1 MVWGWCWA
9 ALWVWDCGGFGFSLE
24 VLVLCLS
31 QAWAVMMH
39 GARNSSLG
47 CLLERKSSHSRDDDG
62 DDVVGDDG
70 EWG

>member
-1 MVWGWCWA
+1 
-9 ALWVWDCGGFGFSLE
+9 
-24 VLVLCLS
+24 
-31 QAWAVMMH
+31 MMH

-47 CLLERKSSHSRDDDG
+47 CFFERKSSHSRDDDG